1 MSCVRQAFISGAEF
15 GRANGYAYC
24 FVSESERYVSGG
36 RGGWDK
42 QEGTE
47 IELEGLKEAFVSGA
61 EFGRS
66 NGYACCLE
74 TEAEHY
80 VNGTNGW

>member
-61 EFGRS
+61 EFGCS
-66 NGYACCLE
+66 NGYAYCLE